1 VENAQ
6 MDISGLSKGYN
17 LQGNR
22 KKILQ
27 IVILIKNLDKKQVWL
42 WMYKR
47 KIL

>member
-6 MDISGLSKGYN
+6 MDIFGLSKGYN
-17 LQGNR
+17 LQGNW

-42 WMYKR
+42 LVYER
-47 KIL
+47 YFL